1 MKAYTFKIQ
10 LTNTKQEEK
19 AFSEM
24 LNDELLRKQHKKP
37 GFTRFVNVCA
47 MTFFVLA
54 ELYIILSCIFLSSWT
69 PLSIGVMIICAVGIL
84 VFGTLERSSYYDRCA
99 VRGIVTLKN
108 IFKQNEGMFERSS
121 MYFFPDYAVMPEGC
135 KVSYTDYKF
144 IERNDYLMLTF
155 RYHIIKR
162 LLYFIKI
169 SDIPQDQYEA
179 FMTFL
184 KERGTWRRE
193 EV

>member
-1 MKAYTFKIQ
+1 MKEYAFKIK
-10 LTNTKQEEK
+10 LTNTKREEK
-19 AFSEM
+19 EFSEM
-24 LNDELLRKQHKKP
+24 SNDELLRKQHKKP

-54 ELYIILSCIFLSSWT
+54 ELYIILSCIFLSFWT

-84 VFGTLERSSYYDRCA
+84 VFGTLERSSYYDRCI
-99 VRGIVTLKN
+99 VRGIITLKN
-108 IFKQNEGMFERSS
+108 IFKPDEGKFERDS
-121 MYFFPDYAVMPEGC
+121 MYFYPDYAMMPEGC
-135 KVSYTDYKF
+135 KVSYTDFKF

-155 RYHIIKR
+155 RYPIIKR

-184 KERGTWRRE
+184 KEKGTWRRE
-193 EV
+193 KV